1 MSDAEARLDQILEV
15 LMAFARQ
22 DFLPRIPV
30 SAALD
35 EFDAIAT
42 GINLLA
48 EELHGEVASRRELEA
63 AYAALQATQSQLLV
77 AEKFAAIGQLASG
90 VAHELNNPAAWV
102 VLNIERAR
110 RAVAAARGLTAEQ
123 PPALR
128 SLLAELDAS
137 LSDVHAGMARIRAV
151 VDNLRAFSR
160 LDEVH
165 TEIVLDDVI
174 RDACQLALPAFR
186 GVARLVLEL
195 GELPP
200 IVGSRTRLGQ
210 MITNLVI
217 NAVHAIGEGGSDHEI
232 AIKTACDAGDAVIVV
247 EDTGP
252 GIAEELRERV
262 FEPYFTTKPVD
273 IGTGLGLALV
283 REIATQHGGSVRIG
297 ASTRRGARLEVR
309 IPLRR
314 APPAAADRPQQPE
327 TAPARG
333 ARILIVDDEPMLL
346 RALAQELGD
355 SHDVATAQGGAEALA
370 LLANDRDVDLVL
382 CDLQMPTVD
391 GVAVHDAL
399 AQNAPELLHRLV
411 FMSGG
416 AVTLRAHEFIKR
428 VRPRVFE
435 KPLDIDALLA
445 LAAAL
450 SRRSR

>member
-1 MSDAEARLDQILEV
+1 MSDGDERLDRILEV

-22 DFLPRIPV
+22 DFSPRIPV
-30 SAALD
+30 SPALD
-35 EFDAIAT
+35 EFDAVAT
-42 GINLLA
+42 GINMLA

-102 VLNIERAR
+102 ILNVARAR
-110 RAVAAARGLTAEQ
+110 RVAADVRRLTGEQ
-123 PPALR
+123 PAALR

-137 LSDVHAGMARIRAV
+137 LSDVHAGMERIRCV
-151 VDNLRAFSR
+151 VDNLRTFSR

-165 TEIVLDDVI
+165 TQIVIDDVI

-200 IVGSRTRLGQ
+200 IIGDRTRLGQ

-217 NAVHAIGEGGSDHEI
+217 NAVQAIGEGGSDHEI
-232 AIKTACDAGDAVIVV
+232 AIKTANVAGEALIVV
-247 EDTGP
+247 EDTGA
-252 GIAEELRERV
+252 GIPDELRERV

-273 IGTGLGLALV
+273 VGTGLGLALV
-283 REIATQHGGSVRIG
+283 REIATRHGGSVRVG
-297 ASTRRGARLEVR
+297 TSTRRGARIEVR
-309 IPLRR
+309 LPLEPTSPLQAAR
-314 APPAAADRPQQPE
+314 PPLPPSQ
-327 TAPARG
+327 PARG
-333 ARILIVDDEPMLL
+333 IRILIVDDEPMLL

-355 SHDVATAQGGAEALA
+355 SHDVITAQGGGEALA
-370 LLANDRDVDLVL
+370 VLAEDRDVDLVL

-399 AQNAPELLHRLV
+399 SQSAPDLLDRLV

-428 VRPRVFE
+428 VRPRIFE

-445 LAAAL
+445 LAAGL
-450 SRRSR
+450 SRRSS